1 MVQLGVNVDLI
12 AIHVPVIGTVS
23 APQCQYLSQLSHGG
37 AVGQMLFLPCLLW
50 HQSRL
55 NYKQSTYFER

>member
-23 APQCQYLSQLSHGG
+23 APQCQYRSQLSHGG
-37 AVGQMLFLPCLLW
+37 AVGQMLSPYLASFGTSLD
-50 HQSRL
+50 
-55 NYKQSTYFER
+55 